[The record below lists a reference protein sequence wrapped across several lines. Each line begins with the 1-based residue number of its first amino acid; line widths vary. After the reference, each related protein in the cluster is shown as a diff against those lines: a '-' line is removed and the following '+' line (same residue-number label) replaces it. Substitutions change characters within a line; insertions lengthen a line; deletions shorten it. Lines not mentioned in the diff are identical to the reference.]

1 MSQKHQVTNKWKNY
15 ERYYHYAP
23 LKHFQKIVHK
33 DKFIKPGESKVSQN
47 TKQKGDNVVWLFRN
61 KIDDSNINNV
71 PEMLIISSVL
81 GKQHDRPKTQVE
93 FGLMLPK
100 DDKLQR
106 ADIFYKEQK
115 ADISWVRTLEDV
127 GGMKYDRQ
135 WVYKNNISLSFCI
148 GFRFLFKF
156 INNEETKWVNAWY
169 KHNNKTIKSYGKE
182 KQVLIN
188 KLWHDRGIRF

>member
-23 LKHFQKIVHK
+23 LKYFQKIVHK

-47 TKQKGDNVVWLFRN
+47 TKKKGDNVVWLFRN

-127 GGMKYDRQ
+127 GGMKYDQQ

-156 INNEETKWVNAWY
+156 INIEETKWVNAWY
-169 KHNNKTIKSYGKE
+169 KHNSKNIKSYGKE

-188 KLWHDRGIRF
+188 KQWHERGIRF

>member
-33 DKFIKPGESKVSQN
+33 DKFIKHGESKVSQN
-47 TKQKGDNVVWLFRN
+47 TKKKGDNVVWLFRN

-127 GGMKYDRQ
+127 GGMKYDQQ

-169 KHNNKTIKSYGKE
+169 KHNSKNIKSYGKE

-188 KLWHDRGIRF
+188 KQWHERGIRF

>member
-1 MSQKHQVTNKWKNY
+1 MSQKHQTTNKWENY

-47 TKQKGDNVVWLFRN
+47 TKQKGDNVVWLFRD

-93 FGLMLPK
+93 FALMLPK

-127 GGMKYDRQ
+127 GGMKFDQQ

-169 KHNNKTIKSYGKE
+169 KHNSKTIKAYGKE

-188 KLWHDRGIRF
+188 KQWHEKGIRF

>member
-47 TKQKGDNVVWLFRN
+47 TKKKGDNVVWLFRN

-127 GGMKYDRQ
+127 GGMKYDQQ

-156 INNEETKWVNAWY
+156 INIEETKWVNAWY
-169 KHNNKTIKSYGKE
+169 KHNSKNIKSYGKE

-188 KLWHDRGIRF
+188 KQWHERGIRF

>member
-1 MSQKHQVTNKWKNY
+1 MSQKHQVTNKWENY

-23 LKHFQKIVHK
+23 LIHFSKILHK
-33 DKFIKPGESKVSQN
+33 DKFIKTTESKVHQD
-47 TKQKGDNVVWLFRN
+47 KERFGDDVVWLFRD

-81 GKQHDRPKTQVE
+81 GKKHDKPKTQVE
-93 FGLMLPK
+93 FALMLPK
-100 DDKLQR
+100 DNKLQR

-115 ADISWVRTLEDV
+115 ADISSIRTLEDV
-127 GGMKYDRQ
+127 GGMKFDQQ
-135 WVYKNNISLSFCI
+135 WVYKDIIPFNFFI
-148 GFRFLFKF
+148 GFRFLFNF

-169 KHNNKTIKSYGKE
+169 KHNSKNIKPYGKE

-188 KLWHDRGIRF
+188 KQWHERGIRF

>member
-47 TKQKGDNVVWLFRN
+47 TKKKGDNVVWLFRN

-127 GGMKYDRQ
+127 GGMKYDQQ

-156 INNEETKWVNAWY
+156 INIEETKWVNAWY
-169 KHNNKTIKSYGKE
+169 KHNSKNIKPYGKE

-188 KLWHDRGIRF
+188 KQWHERGIRF

>member
-1 MSQKHQVTNKWKNY
+1 MSQKHQTTNKWENY

-23 LKHFQKIVHK
+23 LKHFQKILK
-33 DKFIKPGESKVSQN
+33 DKYIKTTESNVHQDKSQF
-47 TKQKGDNVVWLFRN
+47 GDDVVWLFRN

-71 PEMLIISSVL
+71 PEILIIPSVL

-93 FGLMLPK
+93 FALMLPK
-100 DDKLQR
+100 DNKLQK

-115 ADISWVRTLEDV
+115 ADISWIRTLEDV
-127 GGMKYDRQ
+127 GGMKFDQQ

-169 KHNNKTIKSYGKE
+169 KHNSKTIKPYGKE

-188 KLWHDRGIRF
+188 KQWHDRGIRF

>member
-47 TKQKGDNVVWLFRN
+47 TKKKGDNVVWLFRN

-106 ADIFYKEQK
+106 ADLFYKEQK

-127 GGMKYDRQ
+127 GGMKYDQQ

-156 INNEETKWVNAWY
+156 INIEETKWVNAWY
-169 KHNNKTIKSYGKE
+169 KHNSKNIKSYGKE

-188 KLWHDRGIRF
+188 KQWHERGIRF

>member
-47 TKQKGDNVVWLFRN
+47 TKKKGDNVVWLFRN

-93 FGLMLPK
+93 FGLMLLK

-127 GGMKYDRQ
+127 GGMKYDQQ

-169 KHNNKTIKSYGKE
+169 KHNSKNIKSYGKE

-188 KLWHDRGIRF
+188 KQWHERGIRF

>member
-1 MSQKHQVTNKWKNY
+1 MSQKHQATNKWENY

-23 LKHFQKIVHK
+23 LKHFQKILK
-33 DKFIKPGESKVSQN
+33 DKYIKTTESNVHQDKSQS
-47 TKQKGDNVVWLFRN
+47 GDDVVWLFRN

-71 PEMLIISSVL
+71 PEILIIPSVL

-93 FGLMLPK
+93 FALMLPK
-100 DDKLQR
+100 DNKLQR

-127 GGMKYDRQ
+127 GGMKFDQQ

-169 KHNNKTIKSYGKE
+169 KHNSKTIKAYGKE

-188 KLWHDRGIRF
+188 KQWHDRGIRF

>member
-47 TKQKGDNVVWLFRN
+47 TKQKGDNVVWLFRD

-93 FGLMLPK
+93 FALMLPK

-127 GGMKYDRQ
+127 GGMKYDQQ

-156 INNEETKWVNAWY
+156 INNEETKWGNAWY

>member
-47 TKQKGDNVVWLFRN
+47 TKQKGDNVVWLFRD

-93 FGLMLPK
+93 FALMLPK

>member
-23 LKHFQKIVHK
+23 LKHFQKILK
-33 DKFIKPGESKVSQN
+33 DKYIKTTESNVHQDKSQS
-47 TKQKGDNVVWLFRN
+47 GDDVVWLFRN

-71 PEMLIISSVL
+71 PEILIIPSVL

-93 FGLMLPK
+93 FALMLPK
-100 DDKLQR
+100 DNKLQR

-127 GGMKYDRQ
+127 GGMKFDQQ

-169 KHNNKTIKSYGKE
+169 KHNSKTIKPYGKE

-188 KLWHDRGIRF
+188 KQWHDRGIRF

>member
-47 TKQKGDNVVWLFRN
+47 TKKKGDNVVWLFRN

-127 GGMKYDRQ
+127 GGMKYDQQ

>member
-23 LKHFQKIVHK
+23 LIHFQKIVHK

-47 TKQKGDNVVWLFRN
+47 TKQKGDNVVWLFRD

-127 GGMKYDRQ
+127 GGMKFDQQ

-169 KHNNKTIKSYGKE
+169 KHNSKTIKPYGKE

-188 KLWHDRGIRF
+188 KQWHDRGIRF

>member
-1 MSQKHQVTNKWKNY
+1 MSQKHQTANKWENY

-23 LKHFQKIVHK
+23 LKHLQKILK
-33 DKFIKPGESKVSQN
+33 DKYIKTTESNVHQDKSQS
-47 TKQKGDNVVWLFRN
+47 GDDVVWLFRN

-71 PEMLIISSVL
+71 PEMLIIPSVL

-93 FGLMLPK
+93 FALMLPK
-100 DDKLQR
+100 DNKLQR

-115 ADISWVRTLEDV
+115 ADISWVKTLEDV
-127 GGMKYDRQ
+127 GGMKFDQQ

-169 KHNNKTIKSYGKE
+169 KHNSKTIKPYGKE

-188 KLWHDRGIRF
+188 KQWHEKGIRF

>member
-47 TKQKGDNVVWLFRN
+47 TKQKGDNVVWLFRD

-169 KHNNKTIKSYGKE
+169 KHNSKTIKAYGKE

-188 KLWHDRGIRF
+188 KQWHDRGIRF